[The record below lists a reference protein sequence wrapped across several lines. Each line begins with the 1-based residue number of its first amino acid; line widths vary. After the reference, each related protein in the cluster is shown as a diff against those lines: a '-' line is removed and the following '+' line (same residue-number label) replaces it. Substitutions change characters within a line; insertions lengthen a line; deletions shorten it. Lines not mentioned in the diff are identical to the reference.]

1 MEQNGESLGVSAG
14 GFGGLIR
21 LRREFSQ
28 LFEDGLYNNDQR
40 NSLITSGRPIS
51 VQPVSEGNNGYI
63 LTKYSNRTS
72 TGEQGSDLT
81 FSDADFPIFR
91 FADVYLM
98 YAEAHLRGGGGS
110 LDLAVGYINELR
122 ERAFGSTQGNI
133 TNSQLTLDFII
144 DERAREL
151 HWEGH
156 RRQDLIRFGLFT
168 GNQYV
173 WEYKGDS
180 PDGASIEATRT
191 LYPIPSSSIA
201 TNPNLIQNPGY

>member
-1 MEQNGESLGVSAG
+1 
-14 GFGGLIR
+14 
-21 LRREFSQ
+21 
-28 LFEDGLYNNDQR
+28 
-40 NSLITSGRPIS
+40 
-51 VQPVSEGNNGYI
+51 
-63 LTKYSNRTS
+63 
-72 TGEQGSDLT
+72 
-81 FSDADFPIFR
+81 
-91 FADVYLM
+91 M